1 MGVRTIREWL
11 VLSSLLLTGTGLVFF
26 VFFSLAPALG
36 FPLEYRQSLR
46 VLEII
51 FPVFAGYLGSTT
63 LFVFKVEQGG
73 ERGLEKDRSSLAGLL
88 VLGPI
93 IVFGLALIAVA
104 AAFGKTNGQS
114 APRGSGMTPDQLAA
128 SVSGILALLSVT
140 RNIAASYLFSR
151 RTRVQAP
158 GNSAA
163 Q

>member
-63 LFVFKVEQGG
+63 LFVFKVEQGVNEVSRKTG
-73 ERGLEKDRSSLAGLL
+73 VAWLDFSYS
-88 VLGPI
+88 GP
-93 IVFGLALIAVA
+93 
-104 AAFGKTNGQS
+104 
-114 APRGSGMTPDQLAA
+114 
-128 SVSGILALLSVT
+128 
-140 RNIAASYLFSR
+140 
-151 RTRVQAP
+151 
-158 GNSAA
+158 
-163 Q
+163 